1 MGLLLKF
8 KEMSGKFKD
17 NIRLVIMSR
26 MRDSKSREK
35 MLILLQKYLIQ
46 YVLDQKLSELLL
58 NVP

>member
-1 MGLLLKF
+1 
-8 KEMSGKFKD
+8 MSGKFKD